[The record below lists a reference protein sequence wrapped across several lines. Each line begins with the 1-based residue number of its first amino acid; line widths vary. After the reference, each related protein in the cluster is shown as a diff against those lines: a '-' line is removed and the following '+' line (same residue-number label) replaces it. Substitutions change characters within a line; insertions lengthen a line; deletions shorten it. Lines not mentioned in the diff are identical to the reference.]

1 MILEPEGATKE
12 RPWHLGAFETVMTL
26 RLSPALFTGI
36 ALLALTGCGGGDKNS
51 VVSVDG
57 EGVTFD
63 EFHQYLTT
71 KRSVRV
77 VVQNQVVEVPV
88 AETLAFQALQEL
100 ATQKLV
106 MHMAADEG
114 LMPTEKEVEAEIEF
128 KKKINPR
135 FLTDLKASGYTMGQI
150 RSEVTYGLCEERLLT
165 RGIDV
170 EKSEVDKMIKENPDQ
185 FTEPA
190 TIAVYQILVLS
201 ESQKQQVDRELANTQ
216 PFKTVAT
223 KFTQDPQGPR
233 KQYAISRLEEPL
245 KSALADKPVGYITPW
260 LTVGT
265 SQVRF
270 YVDERTQAKL
280 IDMTP
285 DKREMLRRQL
295 ALSYGRQANDLAEQV
310 ANRLRGSD
318 VRISEDETMLK
329 DMWKRFKDRLDKK
342 AESEEVAS
350 NASSTSN

>member
-1 MILEPEGATKE
+1 MILEPEGATAE
-12 RPWHLGAFETVMTL
+12 RPWHLGAFETDMTL
-26 RLSPALFTGI
+26 RLTSALFTGI
-36 ALLALTGCGGGDKNS
+36 ALLALSGCGGGDKGS
-51 VVSVDG
+51 VVTVDG

-71 KRSVRV
+71 KRTVRV

-150 RSEVTYGLCEERLLT
+150 RSEVAYGLCEERLLT
-165 RGIDV
+165 RGIKV
-170 EKSEVDKMIKENPDQ
+170 EMSEVDKMIKENPEQ
-185 FTEPA
+185 FTDPA
-190 TIAVYQILVLS
+190 TVSVYQILVLS
-201 ESQKQQVDRELANTQ
+201 ESQKQQVDRELGGSQ

-233 KQYAISRLEEPL
+233 KQYAIARLEEPI
-245 KSALADKPVGYITPW
+245 KSALAGKPVSYVTPW

-265 SQVRF
+265 SQVKF
-270 YVDERTQAKL
+270 FIDEITQAKP
-280 IDMTP
+280 IDMT
-285 DKREMLRRQL
+285 DERREMLRRQV

-310 ANRLRGSD
+310 ADRLRGSD
-318 VRISEDETMLK
+318 VRVSEDETMLT
-329 DMWKRFKDRLDKK
+329 DMWKRFKDRLEKK
-342 AESEEVAS
+342 AESEETAAS
-350 NASSTSN
+350 APN